1 MKTVGERIRQAR
13 EARKLS
19 GSALADLVGYKN
31 QSAIGNLENRPGASG
46 GNKIGAIAAALGVTV
61 DWLLNGPDTDAVP
74 WIEDGATSA
83 KHHTNSTAAHEAQPQ
98 YEAEILSLYRRLN
111 ATGRQEAT
119 DYLHYLVQKQDKSA
133 AIPREG
139 HSLPAKKKAA

>member
-19 GSALADLVGYKN
+19 GSALADMVGYKN

-46 GNKIGAIAAALGVTV
+46 GNKIGAIAAALGVTA
-61 DWLLNGPDTDAVP
+61 DWLLNGPDSEAVP
-74 WIEDGATSA
+74 WIEDSA
-83 KHHTNSTAAHEAQPQ
+83 KHPAGSNAVHQTQPQ
-98 YEAEILSLYRRLN
+98 YESEILSLYRHLN
-111 ATGRQEAT
+111 ATGRQEAI
-119 DYLHYLVQKQDKSA
+119 DYLRYLVQKQDKSA

-139 HSLPAKKKAA
+139 HPLPAKKKAA